1 MYNLFTMAKGYTTEE
16 KIENYILTDID
27 PSYSGTVTEIIEGVE
42 DIIDNETG
50 RNFKADEEASARLFS
65 GQGDKSLLIDDAVA
79 ITLVEVGLDDFGGS
93 FITVGNT
100 GSNRYFTE
108 PSNHAAKLKPI
119 TKLLLRDRFFTAG
132 VQNHRITG
140 KWGYSAEVPNDIAFA
155 ATVFAA
161 GILNQSRK
169 GGDQIKSER
178 IGNYQVTYNSD
189 NGKDSWS
196 DFERAMG
203 ILDKYKRYYL

>member
-1 MYNLFTMAKGYTTEE
+1 MAKGYTTEA
-16 KIENYILTDID
+16 KIENYILTEID
-27 PSYSGTVTEIIEGVE
+27 ASYAATVTDIIESVE
-42 DIIDNETG
+42 DTIDLETG
-50 RNFKADEEASARLFS
+50 RNFIADTTATARLFN
-65 GQGDKSLLIDDAVA
+65 GQGDRALIIDDAIE

-93 FITVGNT
+93 FLTIGNT

-108 PSNHAAKLKPI
+108 PANHVAKLKPV
-119 TKLLLRDRFFTAG
+119 TKLLLRDRVFTTG

-140 KWGYSAEVPNDIAFA
+140 KWGYSENVPSNISFA
-155 ATVFAA
+155 ATVFVA
-161 GILNQSRK
+161 GILNQSRQ

-196 DFERAMG
+196 DFERAME
-203 ILDKYKRYYL
+203 ILNNYKRYHL